1 MNYTYGSAIALIIV
15 TSYYLGIPLWIY
27 DKYTKAKIILRLLE
41 NINESD
47 TKTEKNTLFAIND
60 SDMSAEITYNVMN
73 EFRTINIPY
82 SRQYIVPMSQF
93 KAELLHNGNISK
105 DITQQPGI
113 PYMVSA
119 LDLGGTDIKITN
131 QETEKAYIYH
141 GNYIPMYAK
150 EVMEFE

>member
-1 MNYTYGSAIALIIV
+1 
-15 TSYYLGIPLWIY
+15 
-27 DKYTKAKIILRLLE
+27 LLE